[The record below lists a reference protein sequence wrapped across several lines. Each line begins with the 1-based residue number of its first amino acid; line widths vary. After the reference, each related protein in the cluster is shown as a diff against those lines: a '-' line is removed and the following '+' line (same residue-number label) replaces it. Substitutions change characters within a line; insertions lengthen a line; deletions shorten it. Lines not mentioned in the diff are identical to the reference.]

1 MGRQRRITDSG
12 LQLWLKKT
20 SQKFGKAVLLNALKW
35 TATFSCGIRRFALKT
50 AVISATL
57 NLCFCVQLA
66 KKHFPKGEDNAMTID
81 VEKLRET
88 LKQECYGAF
97 FGGGFGGALVE
108 SFDLEG
114 ASPEELVA
122 VALDKEIDLSKYQT

>member
-1 MGRQRRITDSG
+1 
-12 LQLWLKKT
+12 
-20 SQKFGKAVLLNALKW
+20 
-35 TATFSCGIRRFALKT
+35 
-50 AVISATL
+50 
-57 NLCFCVQLA
+57 
-66 KKHFPKGEDNAMTID
+66 MTID

-114 ASPEELVA
+114 ASPEETVA
-122 VALDKEIDLSKYQT
+122 VALDKEIDLSKYQTQPTSAGQRINRADLTERRLRDK

>member
-66 KKHFPKGEDNAMTID
+66 KKHFPKGE
-81 VEKLRET
+81 E
-88 LKQECYGAF
+88 ECYGAF